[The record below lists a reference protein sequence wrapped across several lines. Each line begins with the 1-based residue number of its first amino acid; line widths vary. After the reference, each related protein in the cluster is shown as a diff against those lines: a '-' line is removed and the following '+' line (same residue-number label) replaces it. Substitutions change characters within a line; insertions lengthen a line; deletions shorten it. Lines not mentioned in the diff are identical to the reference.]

1 MNLYPTKNEEQNEK
15 IKQLYG
21 KIKRAKE
28 SWQPVFTSF
37 LAPDEQILLKKMC
50 ESEDLCVKFFGSK
63 GCFERAMAV
72 VSNCDYEGDIP
83 LDVIKITANMKFEKL
98 EHKDYFGTLLS
109 LGIKKEKIGD
119 INVYTDGAEIWISRE
134 ISDYVCF
141 NITKIKRT
149 GVKVNKIPI
158 HEARERIQ
166 EFKSIIVNVASTRL
180 DCFVSEIT
188 GLSRSLAASKV
199 NSGDVKL
206 NHYVIEDVSF
216 RVAEGDIISIKGF
229 GRFIIHSF
237 IKTSKSGR
245 LVYQIKKYI

>member
-1 MNLYPTKNEEQNEK
+1 MNLYITKNEEQNEK
-15 IKQLYG
+15 TKQLYG

-37 LAPDEQILLKKMC
+37 LGPDEQILLSKMC
-50 ESEDLCVKFFGSK
+50 ESEDLCVNFFGSK

-72 VSNCDYEGDIP
+72 ISSYKYEGDIP
-83 LDVIKITANMKFEKL
+83 LEVIKITANMKFEKL

-119 INVYTDGAEIWISRE
+119 INVYSDGAEIWISRE
-134 ISDYVCF
+134 ISDYVCL
-141 NITKIKRT
+141 NLNKIKHT
-149 GVKVNKIPI
+149 GVKVNKIPV
-158 HEARERIQ
+158 HEARERVQ
-166 EFKSIIVNVASTRL
+166 EFKITNVNVASTRL

-199 NSGDVKL
+199 KSGDVKL
-206 NHYVIEDVSF
+206 NHCVIEDTSFKVS
-216 RVAEGDIISIKGF
+216 EGDIISIRGF
-229 GRFIIHSF
+229 GRFIVHSF